1 MIKRVFR
8 IFTVFLI
15 CLCCIRSVKVEAK
28 VTQTEVS
35 KYALKWDGHKEMLY
49 QYGGPGG
56 RTEGL
61 LTLEECSENGAKFDC
76 SGFVMMVYRHFG
88 MEVGYSSQSMLG
100 NAVKTVSEEEAVP
113 GDICWWSGHVG
124 IYIGDGKL
132 VHTNTSKPPTNY
144 VHVSEF
150 TSYRYP
156 EKFLRMV
163 DDIKKLKPLSGEESE
178 EAEKEV
184 QSIEGYGSII
194 TESDLNGM
202 PIKSFLEKYQQSMQN
217 ADASQLSVSQ
227 KNSLN
232 ELKENQDN
240 VSDSE
245 SIAISIFHGAEMF
258 MGICCVFYGIILIVA
273 YLFDYANV
281 YIDISLLSIITFGRF
296 RLLESEE
303 ANKFK
308 KFKGYNKYSGKTYV
322 TFGSIIVRSVIL
334 IFIGTALLMS
344 GFLVKFLVMCIE
356 FIKGFFR

>member
-1 MIKRVFR
+1 MQSIE
-8 IFTVFLI
+8 
-15 CLCCIRSVKVEAK
+15 VKAE

-56 RTEGL
+56 RQEGL
-61 LTLEECSENGAKFDC
+61 LTLEECSAKGAKFDC

-88 MEVGYSSQSMLG
+88 IEVGYSSQSMLSK
-100 NAVKTVSEEEAVP
+100 AVKTVSEEEAVP

-124 IYIGDGKL
+124 IYIGDKKL
-132 VHTNTSKPPTNY
+132 VHTNTSRPPTNY

-163 DDIKKLKPLSGEESE
+163 DDIEDLKPLGGEESE
-178 EAEKEV
+178 ETQKEV

-202 PIKSFLEKYQQSMQN
+202 PIESFIEQYQQSLQN

-227 KNSLN
+227 KKSLE
-232 ELKENQDN
+232 ELQSNRND
-240 VSDSE
+240 VSGAE
-245 SIAISIFHGAEMF
+245 RVAINIFHGAEMF
-258 MGICCVFYGIILIVA
+258 IGMCCMLYGLLLVVA
-273 YLFDYANV
+273 YLFDYFNV
-281 YIDISLLSIITFGRF
+281 YIDISLLGIITFGRF
-296 RLLESEE
+296 RLMEQEE
-303 ANKFK
+303 AHKFK
-308 KFKGYNKYSGKTYV
+308 RYQGFNKHNGKTYV
-322 TFGSIIVRSVIL
+322 TFWSILIRASIL
-334 IFIGTALLMS
+334 IFIGVALLMS
-344 GFLVKFLVMCIE
+344 GFLVRFLVMVLE